1 MKQFEN
7 FPITNSADIT
17 LLARY
22 IVYDLHRPDYHPDDY
37 LGIAAI
43 DRLVDEAFGVCGD
56 EVYAIFEEECLAY
69 LNNSRMQIN

>member
-1 MKQFEN
+1 MKQFKN

-22 IVYDLHRPDYHPDDY
+22 IVFNLHRPDYHPDDY

-43 DRLVDEAFGVCGD
+43 DRLVDEAFEVCGD
-56 EVYAIFEEECLAY
+56 EVYGIFEEECLAY

>member
-1 MKQFEN
+1 MKQIALSQ
-7 FPITNSADIT
+7 ITSTADVS
-17 LLARY
+17 LLVRH
-22 IVYDLHRPDYHPDDY
+22 IVYDLHRPDYHPDDC

-43 DRLVDEAFGVCGD
+43 DRLVDEAFEVCGD

>member
-17 LLARY
+17 ILARY
-22 IVYDLHRPDYHPDDY
+22 IVYDLHRPGYHPDDC

-43 DRLVDEAFGVCGD
+43 DRLVDEAFKVCGD